1 MRLLELDPIQ
11 AEANRVRAA
20 AGIEPDQVVPD
31 IVTVLGGLG
40 LMVAIRELARD
51 GLDGIYASPEG
62 GGVIVL
68 NGAKFPHRLRCTGAH
83 LLAHHVYGD
92 EPHVDYD
99 IEMSAGNFV
108 QRRANAFASRFL
120 VSREAIWTRRGCA
133 GGVTVAEAQ
142 DLARD
147 FEVTYRV
154 ILRRLREV
162 GMTVPTQTAGGSSH
176 LPKSAHPS
184 HSAR

>member
-20 AGIEPDQVVPD
+20 AGIQPDQVVPD
-31 IVTVLGGLG
+31 IVAVLRGLG
-40 LMVAIRELARD
+40 LVVAIRKLARD
-51 GLDGIYASPEG
+51 RLDGIYASPEG

-68 NGAKFPHRLRCTGAH
+68 NVAKLPHRLRCTAAH

-99 IEMSAGNFV
+99 IDLPADDFV
-108 QRRANAFASRFL
+108 QRRASAFASRFL
-120 VSREAIWTRRGCA
+120 VSREAVWARREGA
-133 GGVTVAEAQ
+133 DAVTVAEAL

-147 FEVTYRV
+147 FDVTYGV
-154 ILRRLREV
+154 ILGRLPEV
-162 GMTVPTQTAGGSSH
+162 GMTVPTQPAGGSSH